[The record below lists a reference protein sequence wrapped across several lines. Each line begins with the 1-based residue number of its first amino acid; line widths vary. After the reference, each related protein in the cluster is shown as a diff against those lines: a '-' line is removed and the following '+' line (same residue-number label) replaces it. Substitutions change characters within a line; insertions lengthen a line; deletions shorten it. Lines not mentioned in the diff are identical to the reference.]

1 MHFEDEICKIK
12 TIICGVMIVLFFVA
26 CSADDSSRARFLRGE
41 MLAEQN
47 RVADAMREYLLAAE
61 ADDDAQYVVKALCEL
76 GHLSMSQHDMQQARA
91 YLEQAWQ
98 IANEQNDVTQ
108 QVLVLRDL
116 GRLSRAEHQSKTAL
130 GCFEKADSLILTSS
144 VDSLKLYVYP
154 EYISLLMTLDR
165 ADDARGLVSQLAR
178 NHQSGPSC
186 LVAGRFYLEMGVT
199 DSAEF
204 FFQRCMETDNVNSRA
219 SAAMYLGEL
228 ASEADDWELAY
239 GYAQECAALVDSAK
253 LQMQEKNAN
262 LVSSLSGQLDVER
275 ENYRLY
281 KLMAVIVVA
290 AIMLLAFV
298 IVYVRGRIAR
308 LRQQQQ
314 AERQAQVN
322 RARSCQE
329 QLVEQFRNT
338 RLYRQILVSESV
350 TPEQWEEIVAYLN
363 ENADGF
369 TEKLTAFY
377 PAIKPQELQT
387 CQLLKLEFTNQQ
399 ISTILCKTQQA
410 ITNLRKRLF
419 QKMFDKE
426 GSADELNQFLR
437 LFPVKKGV

>member
-1 MHFEDEICKIK
+1 
-12 TIICGVMIVLFFVA
+12 
-26 CSADDSSRARFLRGE
+26 
-41 MLAEQN
+41 
-47 RVADAMREYLLAAE
+47 
-61 ADDDAQYVVKALCEL
+61 
-76 GHLSMSQHDMQQARA
+76 
-91 YLEQAWQ
+91 
-98 IANEQNDVTQ
+98 
-108 QVLVLRDL
+108 
-116 GRLSRAEHQSKTAL
+116 
-130 GCFEKADSLILTSS
+130 
-144 VDSLKLYVYP
+144 
-154 EYISLLMTLDR
+154 
-165 ADDARGLVSQLAR
+165 
-178 NHQSGPSC
+178 
-186 LVAGRFYLEMGVT
+186 
-199 DSAEF
+199 
-204 FFQRCMETDNVNSRA
+204 METDNVNSRA

-253 LQMQEKNAN
+253 LQMQEENAN

-281 KLMAVIVVA
+281 RTMAIIIVVA
-290 AIMLLAFV
+290 ITLLAFAT
-298 IVYVRGRIAR
+298 VYVRGHIAR
-308 LRQQQQ
+308 LRHLQE
-314 AERQAQVN
+314 AERLAQVN

-350 TPEQWEEIVAYLN
+350 SPEQWEEIIAYLN

-369 TEKLTAFY
+369 TEKLSAFY

-399 ISTILCKTQQA
+399 IAIILCKTQQA
-410 ITNLRKRLF
+410 ITNLRKRLY

-437 LFPVKKGV
+437 LFPVRKVL